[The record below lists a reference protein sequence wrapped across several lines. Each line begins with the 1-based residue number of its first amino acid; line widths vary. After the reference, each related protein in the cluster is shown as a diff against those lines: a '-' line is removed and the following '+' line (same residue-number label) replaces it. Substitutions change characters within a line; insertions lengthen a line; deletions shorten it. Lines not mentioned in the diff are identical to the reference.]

1 MNTITENISLKTTAK
16 LMLALPAIAM
26 IGMMALSLSAVA
38 YTIQSFANL
47 SIPTKYDKNGNPVE
61 FRQMN

>member
-1 MNTITENISLKTTAK
+1 
-16 LMLALPAIAM
+16 MLALPAIAM